1 MSSKKKMNNNCI
13 LIYKIIFIINFI
25 KRKMN
30 TSNISI
36 CLVGTVSVGKSV
48 LLNALFCKDLTQS
61 KIKRTTMVPCLFIE
75 NEDLLNIDNSQEI
88 KKKISDLN
96 QQIIQKTENDE
107 NLSNEECQELIFNV
121 SRLDIHICD
130 GAYTNIY
137 DIPGLNDSRTKQLYY
152 DYLRNNFYK
161 FNVII
166 YMVDIHSGLNTSDE
180 MDILK
185 FVIENIKNQKEK
197 NIGLL
202 VVVNKAD
209 DMQLRNDESG
219 NEILELSGELAEMF
233 DQVKMT
239 VTNEFAK
246 ENLSKNLIDIIPL
259 CALDSFLYRVIKKDG
274 DKFELK
280 TEDMLKI
287 GINQMGKQFSKKS
300 AKQQKEIVTNIIRD
314 HEFVNDM
321 IKLSGFS
328 FLEKSLYKYLQIEG
342 NGNEIRIENYMYEL
356 KRLKSIRD
364 ILLKNYSGTKFCLVN
379 IENIKNDLN
388 KIKLILNGIKNI
400 NIDKYNVILN
410 EYHYDFLY
418 SLNKILSSFSNNYFN
433 DIYTIQSIY
442 ISIKNIIKE
451 NILNLYQ
458 DETHDLVIDK
468 IMSIMKTTIKN
479 KVPLNRMNQIYQI
492 FYELKPDFDW
502 INQKMTVILKE
513 LVENK
518 NMFNTFIIQDE
529 NYSKDIKECIKS
541 FNLLENLDRN
551 MINQYINILMM
562 NILFKVQSDNN
573 IQDKMIQK
581 MIFNKS
587 FEISLSTL
595 ILDNMKIGFE
605 ENMKNIFQMG
615 SMGWKDEYM
624 ENDKFIFEIFYLNYQ
639 YKYNMD
645 NIRYENTDFFIKTEK
660 IIENK
665 IIKDVEFKIQLKEIN
680 QQPNLLND
688 LLTFQRSSNPFDEEN
703 TPKLNNLSTS
713 NIQMDLSQNDNNVES
728 INTNLLVNEKP
739 TRLKRRTKNALFD
752 SPEKIKEFNHS
763 NSFN

>member
-1 MSSKKKMNNNCI
+1 
-13 LIYKIIFIINFI
+13 
-25 KRKMN
+25 MN

-96 QQIIQKTENDE
+96 QQIIQKTENGE

-137 DIPGLNDSRTKQLYY
+137 DIPGLNDSRTKQQYY

-185 FVIENIKNQKEK
+185 FIIENIKNQKEK

-259 CALDSFLYRVIKKDG
+259 CALDSFLYRAIKKDG

-328 FLEKSLYKYLQIEG
+328 FLEKSLYKYLVQDG
-342 NGNEIRIENYMYEL
+342 NGNKIRIENYLYEL
-356 KRLKSIRD
+356 RRLKSVRD
-364 ILLKNYSGTKFCLVN
+364 IILKNYSSRNNLMN
-379 IENIKNDLN
+379 IDIIKNEFKNIKT
-388 KIKLILNGIKNI
+388 ILNGIKL
-400 NIDKYNVILN
+400 IDLEKYNIILN
-410 EYHYDFLY
+410 EHKIDYIY
-418 SLNKILSSFSNNYFN
+418 SLNKILTSYSNSNFN
-433 DIYTIQSIY
+433 DIYTIQSFY
-442 ISIKNIIKE
+442 LNIQQIVKTSFE
-451 NILNLYQ
+451 NIYQ
-458 DETHDLVIDK
+458 EETHDVIIDK

-479 KVPLNRMNQIYQI
+479 KVPLNRMNQIYHI

-502 INQKMTVILKE
+502 INQKMSVILHE
-513 LVENK
+513 LIDNK

-541 FNLLENLDRN
+541 FYLLENLDRN
-551 MINQYINILMM
+551 ILNQYMNVLMM
-562 NILFKVQSDNN
+562 NILFKVQ
-573 IQDKMIQK
+573 
-581 MIFNKS
+581 
-587 FEISLSTL
+587 
-595 ILDNMKIGFE
+595 
-605 ENMKNIFQMG
+605 
-615 SMGWKDEYM
+615 
-624 ENDKFIFEIFYLNYQ
+624 
-639 YKYNMD
+639 
-645 NIRYENTDFFIKTEK
+645 
-660 IIENK
+660 
-665 IIKDVEFKIQLKEIN
+665 
-680 QQPNLLND
+680 
-688 LLTFQRSSNPFDEEN
+688 
-703 TPKLNNLSTS
+703 
-713 NIQMDLSQNDNNVES
+713 
-728 INTNLLVNEKP
+728 
-739 TRLKRRTKNALFD
+739 
-752 SPEKIKEFNHS
+752 
-763 NSFN
+763 

>member
-1 MSSKKKMNNNCI
+1 
-13 LIYKIIFIINFI
+13 
-25 KRKMN
+25 MN

-96 QQIIQKTENDE
+96 QQIIQKTENGE

-137 DIPGLNDSRTKQLYY
+137 DIPGLNDSRTKQQYY

-185 FVIENIKNQKEK
+185 FIIENIKNQKEK

-259 CALDSFLYRVIKKDG
+259 CALDSFLYRAIKKDG

-328 FLEKSLYKYLQIEG
+328 FLEKSLYKYLVQDG
-342 NGNEIRIENYMYEL
+342 NGNKIRIENYLYEL
-356 KRLKSIRD
+356 RRLKSVRD
-364 ILLKNYSGTKFCLVN
+364 IILKNYSSRNNLMN
-379 IENIKNDLN
+379 IDIIKNEFKNIKT
-388 KIKLILNGIKNI
+388 ILNGIKL
-400 NIDKYNVILN
+400 IDLEKYNIILN
-410 EYHYDFLY
+410 EHKIDYIY
-418 SLNKILSSFSNNYFN
+418 SLNKILTSYTNSNFN
-433 DIYTIQSIY
+433 DIYTIQSFY
-442 ISIKNIIKE
+442 LNIQQIVKTSFE
-451 NILNLYQ
+451 NIYQ
-458 DETHDLVIDK
+458 EETHDVIIDK

-492 FYELKPDFDW
+492 FYELKSDIDW
-502 INQKMTVILKE
+502 INQKMTVILHE
-513 LVENK
+513 LIDNK

-541 FNLLENLDRN
+541 FYLLENLDRN
-551 MINQYINILMM
+551 ILNQYMNVLMM

-595 ILDNMKIGFE
+595 ILDNMRIGFE

-639 YKYNMD
+639 YKYNMN
-645 NIRYENTDFFIKTEK
+645 NIRYENADFFQKTEK

-665 IIKDVEFKIQLKEIN
+665 IIKDVEFKIQLKENNN

-688 LLTFQRSSNPFDEEN
+688 LLTFQKSSNPFDEEN

-713 NIQMDLSQNDNNVES
+713 NIQIDLSQNDNNVES

-739 TRLKRRTKNALFD
+739 TRLKRRGKSALFD
-752 SPEKIKEFNHS
+752 SPEKIIEYKTTFTS
-763 NSFN
+763 

>member
-1 MSSKKKMNNNCI
+1 
-13 LIYKIIFIINFI
+13 
-25 KRKMN
+25 MN

-96 QQIIQKTENDE
+96 QQIIQKTENGE

-137 DIPGLNDSRTKQLYY
+137 DIPGLNDSRTKQQYY

-185 FVIENIKNQKEK
+185 FIIENIKNQKEK

-259 CALDSFLYRVIKKDG
+259 CALDSFLYRAIKKDG

-328 FLEKSLYKYLQIEG
+328 FLEKSLYKYLVQDG
-342 NGNEIRIENYMYEL
+342 NGNKIRIENYLYEL
-356 KRLKSIRD
+356 RRLKSVRD
-364 ILLKNYSGTKFCLVN
+364 IILKNYSSRNNLMN
-379 IENIKNDLN
+379 IDIIKNEFKNIKT
-388 KIKLILNGIKNI
+388 ILNGIKL
-400 NIDKYNVILN
+400 IDLEKYNIILN
-410 EYHYDFLY
+410 EHNIDYIY
-418 SLNKILSSFSNNYFN
+418 SLNKILTSYTNSNFN
-433 DIYTIQSIY
+433 DIYTIQSFY
-442 ISIKNIIKE
+442 LNIQQIVKTSFE
-451 NILNLYQ
+451 NIYQ
-458 DETHDLVIDK
+458 EETHDVIIDK

-492 FYELKPDFDW
+492 FYELKSDIDW
-502 INQKMTVILKE
+502 INQKMTVILNE
-513 LVENK
+513 LIDNK

-541 FNLLENLDRN
+541 FYLLENLDRN
-551 MINQYINILMM
+551 ILNQYMNVLMM

-595 ILDNMKIGFE
+595 ILDNMRIGFE

-645 NIRYENTDFFIKTEK
+645 NIRYENADFFQKTEK

-665 IIKDVEFKIQLKEIN
+665 IIKDVEFKIQLKENNN

-688 LLTFQRSSNPFDEEN
+688 LLTFQKSSNPFDEEN

-713 NIQMDLSQNDNNVES
+713 NIQIDLSQNDNNVES

-752 SPEKIKEFNHS
+752 SPEKINEYKTTFTS
-763 NSFN
+763 